1 MLVIADATRR
11 FGSLTVFSDVNFA
24 VSEGSVCALVG
35 ANGAGKTTLLRC
47 VVGADDLDS
56 GTITLFGEPVDETA
70 PDFRARMASIL
81 DDPGTFPHLSVS
93 EHLQLVAAA
102 HGVADPPSA
111 AERVIE
117 GLGLEHVVDQ
127 LPVTLSSGQRRRLA
141 LGSAFVRP
149 RDVLVLD
156 EPEQRLDAAG
166 KRWLAQAIEHEKQ
179 AGCIVLMASHDP
191 DLVEQVAD
199 TCVDGDRWR
208 Q

>member
-1 MLVIADATRR
+1 MLVINDATRR
-11 FGSLTVFSDVNFA
+11 FGSLTVFSDISFV
-24 VSEGSVCALVG
+24 VPEGSVCALVG

-47 VVGADDLDS
+47 VVGADNLDS
-56 GTITLFGEPVDETA
+56 GTITLFGNAVDEAA
-70 PDFRARMASIL
+70 PDFRARVASVL

-102 HGVADPPSA
+102 HGVADPASA
-111 AERVIE
+111 AERVIVVL
-117 GLGLEHVVDQ
+117 GLGHGVDQ
-127 LPVTLSSGQRRRLA
+127 LPVTLSSGQKRRLA

-156 EPEQRLDAAG
+156 EPEQRLDAEG
-166 KRWLAQAIEHEKQ
+166 KRWLAQAIVREKQ

-199 TCVDGDRWR
+199 TSVDGDRWR

>member
-1 MLVIADATRR
+1 MLVINDATRR
-11 FGSLTVFSDVNFA
+11 FGSLTVFSDISFV
-24 VSEGSVCALVG
+24 VPEGSVCALVG

-47 VVGADDLDS
+47 VVGADNLDS
-56 GTITLFGEPVDETA
+56 GTITLFGNAVDEAA
-70 PDFRARMASIL
+70 PDFRGRVASVL

-102 HGVADPPSA
+102 HGVADPASA

-117 GLGLEHVVDQ
+117 GLGLGHVVDQ
-127 LPVTLSSGQRRRLA
+127 LPVTLSSGQKRRLA

-156 EPEQRLDAAG
+156 EPEQRLDAEG
-166 KRWLAQAIEHEKQ
+166 KRWLAQAIVREKQ

-199 TCVDGDRWR
+199 TSVDGDRWR